1 MTVEDLLTRTFSE
14 VTETTDYPS
23 TPTATVVARSRAIRG
38 ARRRRVALVAAAAV
52 VAVAGVSAAVSLQHD
67 HDSPPQPAG
76 PLGDLP
82 QGAAPQVDY
91 IDGDTFVGAAGQRFR
106 SAALAHAAGAAA
118 WQNGVLVASA
128 STYRPRHPFPTIS
141 FVTSGSTSTVG
152 CGMDSFA
159 VPPDGGDPIYWLSSD
174 CKIDGPGR
182 LVQGDTSTN
191 TPKGAIFSPV
201 GQVAGGLVAF
211 SSGSTLH
218 LPSHSLVVPPGGKG
232 LIPLPLAVPRGT
244 TTDGNLVSGVSRD
257 VTASVVVDA
266 TSGDVKWRARYWT
279 LGRFSSSGTYV
290 VGTQGVGQQT
300 EGTVGDVIG
309 IFDAATGHRLLE
321 KALPGL
327 TLDGMPVWEGDDSV
341 LVVAEDREG
350 QEALIRVDLKGDVT
364 RATGVVQG
372 TPRPAVGRPPL
383 TVLRLADAP

>member
-1 MTVEDLLTRTFSE
+1 
-14 VTETTDYPS
+14 
-23 TPTATVVARSRAIRG
+23 
-38 ARRRRVALVAAAAV
+38 
-52 VAVAGVSAAVSLQHD
+52 
-67 HDSPPQPAG
+67 
-76 PLGDLP
+76 
-82 QGAAPQVDY
+82 
-91 IDGDTFVGAAGQRFR
+91 
-106 SAALAHAAGAAA
+106 
-118 WQNGVLVASA
+118 
-128 STYRPRHPFPTIS
+128 
-141 FVTSGSTSTVG
+141 
-152 CGMDSFA
+152 
-159 VPPDGGDPIYWLSSD
+159 
-174 CKIDGPGR
+174 
-182 LVQGDTSTN
+182 
-191 TPKGAIFSPV
+191 
-201 GQVAGGLVAF
+201 
-211 SSGSTLH
+211 
-218 LPSHSLVVPPGGKG
+218 
-232 LIPLPLAVPRGT
+232 
-244 TTDGNLVSGVSRD
+244 NLVSGVSRD

-300 EGTVGDVIG
+300 EGPVGDVIG
-309 IFDAATGHRLLE
+309 IFDAATGHRLVE